1 VQIGVIV
8 RIEKITTREGF
19 AALEPVW
26 NRLLEES
33 ASNTLT
39 LTYEWMSTWWDVF
52 SEGRELYI
60 LLALVGNELI
70 GIAPMLKRTVQH
82 YGVLPFRRIEFLASG
97 EDEADEICSDYLDFI
112 LKRGREQEALTGIF
126 KYIEEEDADWDE
138 VLLTDV
144 SGDSPNLPLLKSH
157 CEDSGTRLQTMRDE
171 LCVYLRLPDSW
182 DDLLKNL
189 KKSFRQKINRDRRA
203 FAAQD
208 GELKVIERGE
218 EFAEGFEALVELH
231 QQRWVSKGMPGV
243 FSSEKFTRFHRLFA
257 PKAINN
263 AWLKLYV
270 AMKEGAPI
278 AAIYNFAYNHKIHS
292 YQSGFRQE
300 NSGLHSPVVLLRSFA
315 IEHAIGFGCREYDF
329 LKGREGSYKFEW
341 QPQTRNIVQLRLA
354 QSRTKEALYNTTTRV
369 IDGLRNIK
377 KSLKNTASF

>member
-1 VQIGVIV
+1 V

-26 NRLLEES
+26 NKLLEQS

-39 LTYEWMSTWWDVF
+39 LTYEWMSSWWEVF
-52 SEGRELYI
+52 GEGRELYI

-112 LKRGREQEALTGIF
+112 LKRGREEEAVKGIV
-126 KYIEEEDADWDE
+126 KYIQEEDADWDE

-144 SGDSPNLPLLKSH
+144 SGDSPNLPLLKTL
-157 CEDSGTRLQTMRDE
+157 CEDRNTRLQTMRDE
-171 LCVYLRLPDSW
+171 LCVYVQLPDSW
-182 DDLLKNL
+182 DELLKNL

-203 FAAQD
+203 FAGQE
-208 GELKVIERGE
+208 GELKVIESR
-218 EFAEGFEALVELH
+218 EGFEEGFDALVELH
-231 QQRWVSKGMPGV
+231 QQRWLSKGMPGV

-257 PKAINN
+257 PKAIQNS
-263 AWLKLYV
+263 WLKLYL
-270 AMKEGAPI
+270 ALKDGEPI

-341 QPQTRNIVQLRLA
+341 LPQTRNIVQLRLA
-354 QSRTKEALYNTTTRV
+354 QSRTKEALYTTTTKV

-377 KSLKNTASF
+377 KSLKNTATF

>member
-1 VQIGVIV
+1 V

-26 NRLLEES
+26 NKLLEQS

-39 LTYEWMSTWWDVF
+39 LTYEWMTTWWEVF

-112 LKRGREQEALTGIF
+112 LKRGREEEALKTIF
-126 KYIEEEDADWDE
+126 KYIQEEDADWDE

-144 SGDSPNLPLLKSH
+144 SGDSPNLPQLRSL
-157 CEDSGTRLQTMRDE
+157 CEGSGTRLQTMRDE
-171 LCVYLRLPDSW
+171 LCVYLQLPDSW
-182 DDLLKNL
+182 DELLKNL

-203 FAAQD
+203 FAASQ
-208 GELKVIERGE
+208 GELKIIEHQE
-218 EFAEGFEALVELH
+218 EFEEGFAALVELH

-257 PKAINN
+257 PKAIKN
-263 AWLKLYV
+263 ASLKLYV
-270 AMKEGAPI
+270 ALKNGEPI
-278 AAIYNFAYNHKIHS
+278 AAIYNFAYNNKIHS

-315 IEHAIGFGCREYDF
+315 IEDAIGFGCKEYDF

-341 QPQTRNIVQLRLA
+341 LPQTRNIIQLRLA
-354 QSRTKEALYNTTTRV
+354 QSRTKEALYNTTTKV

-377 KSLKNTASF
+377 KSLKNTATF

>member
-1 VQIGVIV
+1 V

-26 NRLLEES
+26 NRLLEQS
-33 ASNTLT
+33 ASKTLT
-39 LTYEWMSTWWDVF
+39 LTYEWLTTWWEVF

-112 LKRGREQEALTGIF
+112 LKRGREEEALKTIF
-126 KYIEEEDADWDE
+126 KYMQEEDADWDE
-138 VLLTDV
+138 LLLTDV
-144 SGDSPNLPLLKSH
+144 SGDSPNLPLLKSL
-157 CEDSGTRLQTMRDE
+157 CEDSGTRLQAMRDE
-171 LCVYLRLPDSW
+171 LCVFLQLPDSW
-182 DDLLKNL
+182 DELLKNL

-203 FAAQD
+203 FAANA
-208 GELKVIERGE
+208 GELKIIESQE
-218 EFAEGFEALVELH
+218 EFEEGFTALVDLH

-257 PKAINN
+257 PKAIKN

-270 AMKEGAPI
+270 GLKDGEPI
-278 AAIYNFAYNHKIHS
+278 AAIYNFAYNNKIHS
-292 YQSGFRQE
+292 YQSGFRQD
-300 NSGLHSPVVLLRSFA
+300 NSDLHSPVVLLRSFA
-315 IEHAIGFGCREYDF
+315 IEDAIGFGCKEYDF

-341 QPQTRNIVQLRLA
+341 LPQTRNIVQLRLA
-354 QSRTKEALYNTTTRV
+354 QSRTKEALYNTTTKV

-377 KSLKNTASF
+377 KSLKNTATF